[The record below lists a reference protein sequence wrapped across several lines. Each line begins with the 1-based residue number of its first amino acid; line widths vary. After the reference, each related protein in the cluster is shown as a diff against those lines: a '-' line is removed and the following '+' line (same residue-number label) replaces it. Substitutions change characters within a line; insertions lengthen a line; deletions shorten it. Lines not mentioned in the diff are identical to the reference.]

1 MTLDDPRIRF
11 ADFYANP
18 AVRTLAAAARW
29 TISGRL
35 GDDPDDPT
43 VTRKAPIDL
52 RALLDHNWLRGAWAI
67 DEQCLVVLDEL
78 TDRLPTATNTAFYL
92 RAPTDGLMVIDI
104 EPDCPPEVSAPLL
117 ALPGVLYSEQSMSGR
132 GFHLVTPLPDNFSAF
147 PVAAG
152 KRLLREEHGWYEIL
166 LDHWVTFT
174 RRPPA
179 PDALARAAAVTPGQF
194 ASVADVYAFLAQNA
208 RVSTAS
214 AVDVGTGVEAPD
226 IPGGAQIVRQMVAGA
241 RHRFKTLD
249 DFDGDHSRYEFS
261 VLGTLYRQMLKHLVE
276 YLSLGRSYSSSDR
289 AWLLF
294 QAAQQVIPP
303 RVKHNERRNGRPF
316 LLDRAAA
323 MVAQQASDS

>member
-18 AVRTLAAAARW
+18 AVRALAGAARW
-29 TISGRL
+29 TISGSL

-43 VTRKAPIDL
+43 TTRKAPIDL
-52 RALLDHNWLRGAWAI
+52 RALLDRNWLRGAWTL

-78 TDRLPTATNTAFYL
+78 TDRLPAATNTAFYL
-92 RAPTDGLMVIDI
+92 RALTDGLMVIDI
-104 EPDCPPEVSAPLL
+104 EPDCPPEVSAQLL
-117 ALPGVLYSEQSMSGR
+117 ALPAVLYCEQSMSGL
-132 GFHLVTPLPDNFSAF
+132 GFHLVTALPDNFHAF

-152 KRLLREEHGWYEIL
+152 KRVLREEHGWYEIL

-179 PDALARAAAVTPGQF
+179 PDVLARATAGPAEQF
-194 ASVADVYAFLAQNA
+194 ATVEALYAFLAQNA
-208 RVSTAS
+208 RIPSAS
-214 AVDVGTGVEAPD
+214 AADVDTGVEAPD
-226 IPGGAQIVRQMVAGA
+226 IPGGGQIVRQAVAGA
-241 RHRFKTLD
+241 RRRFKTLD
-249 DFDGDHSRYEFS
+249 DFDGDHSRHEFS
-261 VLGTLYRQMLKHLVE
+261 VLGTLHHQLLNHLVE
-276 YLSLGRSYSSSDR
+276 HMSVGRRFSSSDQ

-303 RVKHNERRNGRPF
+303 RAKHNERRNGRPF

-323 MVAQQASDS
+323 MVAQPTSDS